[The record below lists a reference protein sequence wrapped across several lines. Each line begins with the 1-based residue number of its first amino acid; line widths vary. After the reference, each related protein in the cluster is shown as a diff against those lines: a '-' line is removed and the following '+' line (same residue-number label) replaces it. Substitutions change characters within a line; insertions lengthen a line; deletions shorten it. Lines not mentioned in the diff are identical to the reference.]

1 MLHIFRKER
10 GGGALRVGTAKDEEE
25 VRELF
30 KKLRLAS
37 PGIYFTFDQSTGI
50 KRKRTI
56 KPEEF
61 GGDGT
66 RAVS

>member
-1 MLHIFRKER
+1 MLAIFRREPE
-10 GGGALRVGTAKDEEE
+10 GGVLWVGTAKDEEE

-50 KRKRTI
+50 KRTI

-61 GGDGT
+61 GGDDQ
-66 RAVS
+66 R

>member
-1 MLHIFRKER
+1 MTVQPT
-10 GGGALRVGTAKDEEE
+10 RVGTAKDEEE

-37 PGIYFTFDQSTGI
+37 PGIYFIFDHSTGT
-50 KRKRTI
+50 KRTI

-61 GGDGT
+61 GGD
-66 RAVS
+66 VQP

>member
-10 GGGALRVGTAKDEEE
+10 GGGALWVGTAKDEEE

-50 KRKRTI
+50 KRTI

-61 GGDGT
+61 GGDDQ
-66 RAVS
+66 R

>member
-10 GGGALRVGTAKDEEE
+10 GGGALWVGTAKDEEE

-50 KRKRTI
+50 KRTI
-56 KPEEF
+56 KPEEY
-61 GGDGT
+61 GGDDQ
-66 RAVS
+66 R